1 MPQPDREQVAIVI
14 GDDFDSETGRRGDYF
29 GYWGNVE
36 IRRSIDAYS
45 TVVFEAPFEPE
56 RAEFRKT
63 FRPFTFP
70 RLECLINLET
80 IVTGFVLDVSPELD
94 ANGRKI
100 QVTGYAKPA
109 VLHDCNLPPDAFGKG
124 LQFQKQS
131 LLEIARRIGAPF
143 SITCDFRD
151 DDPKPFDKV
160 KLEIDKKLQEF
171 LVDLAKQRS
180 RVLTDTPSGDLLC
193 WQSVEPGNPVCYFV
207 EGRQPLTKVSAEF
220 SPREYYSEITGFG
233 KKKRAKGEARWTAL
247 NHFLEKPRRPHT
259 FKLEDSER
267 ADVPTATLANLG
279 KMFAN
284 ILTVQIDDLPG
295 WRDPQGNLW
304 QPNTTLVLTAPGVM
318 VYRPTEFL
326 IRDVVL
332 KQTPDTET
340 ASLSL
345 VLPGAFSGRLPD
357 DLPWDETT

>member
-14 GDDFDSETGRRGDYF
+14 GDDFDSETGRRGSYF
-29 GYWGNVE
+29 GYWSNVE
-36 IRRSIDAYS
+36 IRRSIDTFS
-45 TVVFEAPFEPE
+45 TVTFEAPFEPE
-56 RAEFRKT
+56 RKEFRAT

-70 RLECLINLET
+70 RLETLINLET
-80 IVTGFVLDVSPELD
+80 IVTGFILDVSPELD
-94 ANGRKI
+94 ANARKI
-100 QVTGYAKPA
+100 RVTGYAKPA
-109 VLHDCNLPPDAFGKG
+109 VLHDCNFPPDAFGKG

-131 LLEIARRIGAPF
+131 LLEIAKRIGDPF
-143 SITCDFRD
+143 GIACDFRD
-151 DDPKPFDKV
+151 VDPTPFAKV
-160 KLEIDKKLQEF
+160 KLDIDRKLFEF

-193 WQSVEPGNPVCYFV
+193 WQSVEPGNPVCFFV

-233 KKKRAKGEARWTAL
+233 KKKRANAEARWTAL
-247 NHFLEKPRRPHT
+247 NHFLETPRRPHT

-304 QPNTTLVLTAPGVM
+304 QPNTTLKLTAPGVM
-318 VYRPTEFL
+318 VYRETEFL

-357 DLPWDETT
+357 DLPWDETE